1 MEERTDKKERYRL
14 DLGIQQDLNHDLP
27 TINKLKDRFQH
38 TYILG
43 KSGMGK
49 SVLMERMA
57 KYDMDAGVSVIYIDP
72 KGDSVKRL
80 YHLGNKDKLRY
91 VSAQQPIVINPLD
104 KKGYSIDNLIAE
116 FVQVLDVLITLTS
129 INPES
134 SVRMKEIL
142 NMAIKSFTPDQ
153 MNLTYLTEF
162 LNYEETRKKHRFT
175 NSELQKYWREFDIKQ
190 GNFYKNRYHHDTAKS
205 VTSRLT
211 QFINDEEMKSFVTGE
226 NEFNVAEMLQAG
238 QSLLVDTS
246 QLHADKRIF
255 VSNLIVYAVATYC
268 QFEKKGIP
276 LIVYI
281 DEAQT
286 CASSL
291 FTDVLEFG
299 RSAQVGFVLAHHNF
313 TQIKYDIIN
322 AIFGIVNSFI
332 VFRCGDEEAKRM
344 AEIYGL
350 KSRDFFNLEKYQ
362 AWIRLGIDNIL
373 IETYKPI
380 LKETPDIQFAT
391 QETPPKYFFLRDEWI
406 NC

>member
-14 DLGIQQDLNHDLP
+14 DLGIQQDLNHDIP
-27 TINKLKDRFQH
+27 TIYKLKDRFTH

-43 KSGMGK
+43 KSEMGK

-57 KYDMDAGVSVIYIDP
+57 YEDIKQGISVIYIDP
-72 KGDSVKRL
+72 KGDSVKKL
-80 YHLGNKDKLRY
+80 YSLCDNAKY
-91 VSAQQPIVINPLD
+91 ISAERPLVLNPLD

-134 SVRMKEIL
+134 SVRMKELI
-142 NMAIKSFTPDQ
+142 NMALKSFTPEQ
-153 MNLTYLTEF
+153 MNLSYLADF
-162 LNYEETRKKHRFT
+162 LTYEETRKKHQFR
-175 NSELQKYWREFDIKQ
+175 SEDLMKYWREFDAKQ

-205 VTSRLT
+205 ISSRLM
-211 QFINDEEMKSFVTGE
+211 QFINDEEMKKFVLGE
-226 NEFNVAEMLQAG
+226 NEFSVSELLRNG

-246 QLHADKRIF
+246 QLRADKRIF
-255 VSNLIVYAVATYC
+255 VSNLIIYAVATYC
-268 QFEKKGIP
+268 QYEKIGIP

-286 CASSL
+286 CASHL

-299 RSAQVGFVLAHHNF
+299 RSARVGFVLAHHNF

-322 AIFGIVNSFI
+322 SIFGIVSNFI
-332 VFRCGDEEAKRM
+332 VFRCGDEEGKRM

-350 KSRDFFNLEKYQ
+350 RPKDFYNLEKHF
-362 AWIRLGIDNIL
+362 AWIRLGIDNTL
-373 IETYKPI
+373 IETYPPI
-380 LKETPDIQFAT
+380 LKQTPDIEFKT
-391 QETPPKYFFLRDEWI
+391 EETPKYWFIADRWI
-406 NC
+406 TF